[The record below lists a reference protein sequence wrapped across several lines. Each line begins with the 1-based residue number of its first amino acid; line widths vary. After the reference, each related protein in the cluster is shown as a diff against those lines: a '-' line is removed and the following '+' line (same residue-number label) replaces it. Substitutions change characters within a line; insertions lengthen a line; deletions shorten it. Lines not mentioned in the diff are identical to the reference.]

1 MKKKLLVG
9 ILSLGLIAVPSVVN
23 AQGTATIRFEGNN
36 EVTKGKVVRVDI
48 IVDDVK
54 DTNDGIHAFGGYIN
68 YDNSVLE
75 LVSSKE
81 ADNNYPVYINKDNKK
96 IAALDYYL
104 DNGINNKTNV
114 YTLYFRATG
123 EGNTTITL
131 TNPEVVDINSKVD
144 SKIEGLNL
152 SVKEEKKE
160 VVTTTTAPKTT
171 TTTTTTK
178 PTTTTTSRVEVKTT
192 EATTKAKVEETTT
205 KVVEDQKET
214 EEVKEENII
223 VKFFNTIIDFFKNL
237 VK

>member
-9 ILSLGLIAVPSVVN
+9 ILSLGLIAVPTVVN
-23 AQGTATIRFEGNN
+23 AQGTATIKFEGNN
-36 EVTKGKVVRVDI
+36 EITKGKVVRVDM

-54 DTNDGIHAFGGYIN
+54 DTNDGIHAFGGYID

-81 ADNNYPVYINKDNKK
+81 ADNNYPVYINKDNNK

-114 YTLYFRATG
+114 YTLFFRAKG

-144 SKIEGLNL
+144 SKIEGLNV

-160 VVTTTTAPKTT
+160 VVTTTTTVT
-171 TTTTTTK
+171 STTTTTTK
-178 PTTTTTSRVEVKTT
+178 TSNTVKPTTTTTE
-192 EATTKAKVEETTT
+192 AKVEETTT
-205 KVVEDQKET
+205 TKAAEVVEEK
-214 EEVKEENII
+214 EEVKTENIL
-223 VKFFNTIIDFFKNL
+223 VKLFNAIANFFKNL
-237 VK
+237 TK